1 MNTDTIDTEKTLS
14 TADFAAAGDRRAQR
28 MPRDERLSQDE
39 RMNREMTEADGEG
52 RMEQH
57 EREELAAL
65 FTPELAGDFRSR
77 WDAVQIGFVDDPRL
91 AVQKADELVAQVMK
105 NLAESFADERQR
117 FESQMN
123 GPDGGAS
130 TENMRV
136 ALRRYRSFFQRLLSL

>member
-1 MNTDTIDTEKTLS
+1 MNTDTIDTENTLS
-14 TADFAAAGDRRAQR
+14 TADFAAAGDRTAQR
-28 MPRDERLSQDE
+28 VQREERV
-39 RMNREMTEADGEG
+39 NREMADADGDG
-52 RMEQH
+52 RVEQH

-117 FESQMN
+117 FEEQMSAT
-123 GPDGGAS
+123 DGGAS

>member
-1 MNTDTIDTEKTLS
+1 MNTDAIDTEKTLS
-14 TADFAAAGDRRAQR
+14 TADFAAAGDRSARR
-28 MPRDERLSQDE
+28 VEREDRVS
-39 RMNREMTEADGEG
+39 REVADADGDG
-52 RMEQH
+52 AIEQH

-65 FTPELAGDFRSR
+65 FTPELARDFRSR

-117 FESQMN
+117 FEEQMSAT
-123 GPDGGAS
+123 DGGAS

>member
-1 MNTDTIDTEKTLS
+1 MNTDTVDTQKTLS
-14 TADFAAAGDRRAQR
+14 TAELAAAGDKSAQR
-28 MPRDERLSQDE
+28 MEREQREE
-39 RMNREMTEADGEG
+39 RVNREMADADGDG
-52 RMEQH
+52 RIEQH

-91 AVQKADELVAQVMK
+91 AVQKADELVAEVMK
-105 NLAESFADERQR
+105 NLAESFSEERQR
-117 FESQMN
+117 FEEQMN
-123 GPDGGAS
+123 GTDGGAS

>member
-14 TADFAAAGDRRAQR
+14 TADFAAAGDRTAHRV
-28 MPRDERLSQDE
+28 EREE
-39 RMNREMTEADGEG
+39 RVNREMADAEGDG

-117 FESQMN
+117 FEEQMN
-123 GPDGGAS
+123 ATDGGAS

>member
-1 MNTDTIDTEKTLS
+1 MNTETMDTEKTLS
-14 TADFAAAGDRRAQR
+14 TADFAAAGDRSVQR
-28 MPRDERLSQDE
+28 ERVE
-39 RMNREMTEADGEG
+39 REDRVSREVADADGDG
-52 RMEQH
+52 AVEQH

-117 FESQMN
+117 FEEQMN
-123 GPDGGAS
+123 ATDGGAS

>member
-1 MNTDTIDTEKTLS
+1 MNTDTIATEKTLS
-14 TADFAAAGDRRAQR
+14 TADFAAAGDRTAQR
-28 MPRDERLSQDE
+28 MGRDERAS
-39 RMNREMTEADGEG
+39 REMADADRDGRVEA
-52 RMEQH
+52 H

-117 FESQMN
+117 FEEQMS
-123 GPDGGAS
+123 GTDGGAS

-136 ALRRYRSFFQRLLSL
+136 ALRRYRSFFRRLLSL

>member
-1 MNTDTIDTEKTLS
+1 MNTDTIATDKKLS
-14 TADFAAAGDRRAQR
+14 TADFAAAGDRTPQR
-28 MPRDERLSQDE
+28 VEQVDRDERMSRD
-39 RMNREMTEADGEG
+39 MADADGDG
-52 RMEQH
+52 RIEEH

-117 FESQMN
+117 FEEQMSAA
-123 GPDGGAS
+123 DGGAS
-130 TENMRV
+130 TENMRL